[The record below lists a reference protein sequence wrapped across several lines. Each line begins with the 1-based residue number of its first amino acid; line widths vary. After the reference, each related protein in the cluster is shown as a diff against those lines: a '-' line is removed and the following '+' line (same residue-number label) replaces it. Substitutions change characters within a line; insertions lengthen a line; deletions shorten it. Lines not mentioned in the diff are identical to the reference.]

1 MCALG
6 NFGARFARAV
16 FQILRSQ
23 INPPTTDPKLDTL
36 CRKNLL
42 RTPKPVVAKICH
54 EPKMIPECAIFRDR
68 LGNRPRVSKSRFSR
82 LAPPLPPS
90 SSQLRATDQQQR
102 REKFGKN
109 VSLLKLA
116 RFFFAHSPF
125 LKSAA
130 LGNRPSQSFI
140 SSLAPEKNVTYFL
153 KRAERCELLRF
164 QR

>member
-1 MCALG
+1 MGALG

-68 LGNRPRVSKSRFSR
+68 LINRSRVSKTTIF
-82 LAPPLPPS
+82 APCAASPPS
-90 SSQLRATDQQQR
+90 SSRLRATDQHQR
-102 REKFGKN
+102 REKFWKN
-109 VSLLKLA
+109 VSLLKRV
-116 RFFFAHSPF
+116 RFFFA
-125 LKSAA
+125 
-130 LGNRPSQSFI
+130 QSYF
-140 SSLAPEKNVTYFL
+140 SKWRRWETELRNLFRLRGLQKNVNYFS
-153 KRAERCELLRF
+153 KRA
-164 QR
+164 